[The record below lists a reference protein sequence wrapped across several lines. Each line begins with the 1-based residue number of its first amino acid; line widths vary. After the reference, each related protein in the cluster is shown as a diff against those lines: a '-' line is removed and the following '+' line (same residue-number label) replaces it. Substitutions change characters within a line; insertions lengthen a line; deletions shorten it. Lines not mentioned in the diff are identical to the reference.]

1 MVRSGDIILI
11 RTKSLIGTLIRF
23 FQNLWGV
30 KCPYNHVAIIAYD
43 KGVYYVYE
51 SLSTGFVRTPYTQW
65 DTKNKEF
72 IIIRP
77 TFDFNKEKVDNL
89 CLKLIGTKY
98 DFVGTLWMQLIQQVS
113 DERIN
118 IGTKNKQKAGKR
130 LYCSEAI
137 AFIFNRSSKGIMYVN
152 WMLTDPQD
160 IYENYINDNY
170 YEKL

>member
-1 MVRSGDIILI
+1 MVQSGDIILV

-23 FQNLWGV
+23 FQNIFGSD
-30 KCPYNHVAIIAYD
+30 CPYNHVAIIAKYN
-43 KGVYYVYE
+43 GIYYVYE
-51 SLSTGFVRTPYTQW
+51 SLSTGFVRTPYTMW

-72 IIIRP
+72 VILRP
-77 TFDFNKEKVDNL
+77 TFDFNKNKLDEL
-89 CLKLIGTKY
+89 CTNIVGTKY
-98 DFVGTLWMQLIQQVS
+98 DFVGTLWIQLIQQVS

-118 IGTKNKQKAGKR
+118 LGTKNKKKAEKR

-137 AFIFNRSSKGIMYVN
+137 AYLFNMASKNIMYVN

-160 IYENYINDNY
+160 LFEDWINNKL